1 MTGQPGPALSVHSP
15 IYPTQSA
22 QPAALGHSGLVPG
35 NGILDLSSHNMQY
48 ASLAEENLL
57 KGTGVADICHWD
69 HLGKKKNYDTN
80 QLPSFT
86 CPPIYHPEGNW
97 LAKF

>member
-35 NGILDLSSHNMQY
+35 NVILDLSSHNMQY

-57 KGTGVADICHWD
+57 KGTGVADICYWD
-69 HLGKKKNYDTN
+69 HLGKKKKIMILT
-80 QLPSFT
+80 S
-86 CPPIYHPEGNW
+86 CPPSPALQFTI
-97 LAKF
+97 LKATD